1 VFGSI
6 LFFAVAVKS
15 SAELHQMSPSA
26 VEAYRV
32 AQASSVQNPYLGLA
46 GALVL
51 LAIAIALFK
60 LPKIDEGSEGA
71 VRADDDHRHNS
82 AWSYR
87 HLVLGAVGIFLY
99 VGAEVAIGNYLVSF
113 FKEPNIGGL
122 IEAKGAKMVAF
133 YWGGA
138 MIGRFVGTVTLR
150 LHKPGKVLTLHALC
164 AAGLVA
170 LTMIASGSVAM
181 WTIIAVGFFNSIMF
195 PTIFTEAIDGLGRHT
210 GQASGILCMA
220 IVGGA
225 VIPPLT
231 GKLADAIG
239 IHYCFILPAVCY
251 LYIAWYG
258 LKGRAADTKKPAV
271 AAA

>member
-1 VFGSI
+1 
-6 LFFAVAVKS
+6 
-15 SAELHQMSPSA
+15 M
-26 VEAYRV
+26 
-32 AQASSVQNPYLGLA
+32 PYLGLA
-46 GALVL
+46 AALVVL
-51 LAIAIALFK
+51 AVAIAAFR
-60 LPKIDEGSEGA
+60 LPKIENTAAGAGAANSEDGGF
-71 VRADDDHRHNS
+71 RS

-87 HLVLGAVGIFLY
+87 HLSLGAIGIFVY
-99 VGAEVAIGNYLVSF
+99 VGAEVSIGSVLVNYF
-113 FKEPNIGGL
+113 REPIMGGL
-122 IEAKGAKMVAF
+122 SASDAADAVSY

-138 MIGRFVGTVTLR
+138 MVGRFIGSLLTLR
-150 LHKPGKVLTLHALC
+150 LYKPGKVLAAHGIC
-164 AAGLVA
+164 AAV
-170 LTMIASGSVAM
+170 LTVITMLASGFVGRWA
-181 WTIIAVGFFNSIMF
+181 ILAVGLFNSIMF